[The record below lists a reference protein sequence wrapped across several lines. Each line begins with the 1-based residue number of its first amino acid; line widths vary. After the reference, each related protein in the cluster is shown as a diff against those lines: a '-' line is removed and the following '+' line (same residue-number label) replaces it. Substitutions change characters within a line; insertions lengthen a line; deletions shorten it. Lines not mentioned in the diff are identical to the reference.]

1 MASEIVIRSADPEEY
16 AIVAELTMSAYRPLF
31 AEIDMPDDL
40 GWYGKELRDVEGRAS
55 RAEIVVAEVDE
66 QIAGS
71 LAYHDDYSDE
81 VKAGQLDNYAGLR
94 VLATDPRYQGRGVGE
109 ALTRWCIDRAKRDG
123 RDALVL
129 NTTDYMEAAQRLYR
143 RLNFELFPEIGY
155 SIGGS
160 QPVEVLGF
168 RLTLKD

>member
-1 MASEIVIRSADPEEY
+1 MVAD
-16 AIVAELTMSAYRPLF
+16 
-31 AEIDMPDDL
+31 
-40 GWYGKELRDVEGRAS
+40 
-55 RAEIVVAEVDE
+55 VDE

-81 VKAGQLDNYAGLR
+81 VKAGQLDNYAGFR
-94 VLATDPRYQGRGVGE
+94 VLATDPQFQGRGVGE

>member
-1 MASEIVIRSADPEEY
+1 MHYDAISTERHWVVSGDLYGFRNCYSIRRSWEY
-16 AIVAELTMSAYRPLF
+16 NRCGANDVGYRLYSR
-31 AEIDMPDDL
+31 IDMPDDL

-81 VKAGQLDNYAGLR
+81 VKAGQLDNYAGFR
-94 VLATDPRYQGRGVGE
+94 VLATDPQFQGRGVGE

-129 NTTDYMEAAQRLYR
+129 NTTDYGLR
-143 RLNFELFPEIGY
+143 I
-155 SIGGS
+155 
-160 QPVEVLGF
+160 VLP
-168 RLTLKD
+168 